1 VNAFLI
7 AATALLVMLVLPGIV
22 MLRSRAIDG
31 IVALELF
38 GTNITLVL
46 LCLAE
51 GFNRSSYFNV
61 PLVSAFSVWLGG
73 LVFVRF
79 AGRASDEDV

>member
-7 AATALLVMLVLPGIV
+7 AATALLAMLILPGIV
-22 MLRSRAIDG
+22 VVRARPIDALVG
-31 IVALELF
+31 LELC
-38 GTNITLVL
+38 GTTITLVL

-51 GFNRSSYFNV
+51 GFHRSVYFNV
-61 PLVSAFSVWLGG
+61 PLVCALTVWVGG

-79 AGRASDEDV
+79 VGRFR